1 MSTYGW
7 EFVFSSERD
16 AQSEALMSRKY
27 DAIVIGSGMG
37 GLTFASLMAQMKGW
51 RVLVLERH
59 FKLGGFTHTFQRP
72 GGYEWD
78 VGIHYVGQMGSG
90 MMGRQIMDLVTGGQ
104 VKWNAMP
111 DQFDHYVFPDLA
123 FDFVKG
129 RDNLPN
135 SLLRAFPAEEQALN
149 QYFKDLSKASSWFA
163 RFAMADSLPAIAG
176 SALRKLN
183 LWIGKLGLMTTGEY
197 MNTRFQ
203 DERLRAIL
211 SANWGDYGVPPHESA
226 FAFHALIA
234 NHYLDGAWY
243 PEGGA
248 GVIAEAAGDIIRGAG
263 GDLRVN
269 HDVRRILI
277 ENGRVVGVEVVL
289 KNGQVERLEAPVV
302 VSDAGAFATFTK
314 LAPGIVKDL
323 AWDGGGFCVATLYLG
338 LDRDPRE
345 LGFRGE
351 NHWIFGSLDHDAE
364 AAGTARLADG
374 NASSCYLSF
383 PSLKDPK
390 AKRHTAEIIAA
401 LPYDLVAKYRDQP
414 WRRRAAEYQALKERV
429 SDALLALVEKHHP
442 GFSGLVSCRELST
455 PLTSELFSGHA
466 RGAIYGYPATPQR
479 FFQSFLRARTKIPGL
494 YLTGADAMAP
504 GVMGAMMGGAIAA
517 GLQFRAA
524 GFPRIVAAAA
534 RRQNQPM
541 PITAP
546 ILPSKLQN
554 Y

>member
-1 MSTYGW
+1 MAG
-7 EFVFSSERD
+7 
-16 AQSEALMSRKY
+16 KY

-78 VGIHYVGQMGSG
+78 VGLHYVGQMNAGT
-90 MMGRQIMDLVTGGQ
+90 MGRRIFDLVTGGQ
-104 VKWNAMP
+104 VKWNPLP
-111 DQFDHYVFPDLA
+111 DNYDHYVFPGLS

-129 RDNLPN
+129 RENLRHALAN
-135 SLLRAFPAEEQALN
+135 AFPAEEKALDR
-149 QYFKDLSKASSWFA
+149 YFRDLSKGSKWFE
-163 RFAMADSLPAIAG
+163 RFAMADSLPAAAG
-176 SALRKLN
+176 AALRRLN

-211 SANWGDYGVPPHESA
+211 TANWGDYGVPPRDSA

-248 GVIAEAAGDIIRGAG
+248 SVIADAAGDVIRQAG

-269 HDVRRILI
+269 HDVRRVLV
-277 ENGRVVGVEVVL
+277 ENGRAVGVEVEHNKML
-289 KNGQVERLEAPVV
+289 ERLEAPVV

-314 LAPGIVKDL
+314 LAPGVVKDL
-323 AWDGGGFCVATLYLG
+323 GWDGAGFCVATLYLG

-345 LGFRGE
+345 LGFQGE
-351 NHWIFGSLDHDAE
+351 NHWFFDSLDHDAT
-364 AAGTARLADG
+364 AAGIARLAEG
-374 NASSCYLSF
+374 KVSACYLSF

-390 AKRHTAEIIAA
+390 AKRHTAEIITA
-401 LPYDLVAKYRDQP
+401 LPYGLVAKYRGQP
-414 WRRRAAEYQALKERV
+414 WRRREAEYQQLKGRV
-429 SDALLALVEKHHP
+429 SAALLAVVEKYHP
-442 GFSGLVSCRELST
+442 GFGNLVAFEELST
-455 PLTSELFSGHA
+455 PLTSEHFSGHA

-479 FFQSFLRARTKIPGL
+479 FLQPFLRARTPLPGL

-504 GVMGAMMGGAIAA
+504 GIMGAMMGGAVAA
-517 GLQFRAA
+517 ALHVGPA
-524 GFPRIVAAAA
+524 GFPRIVARAAAAA
-534 RRQNQPM
+534 RQNPAA
-541 PITAP
+541 PSAAP
-546 ILPSKLQN
+546 ILPPRLQN